1 MFEVERS
8 RRVGFMYGGVF
19 VAMIFLNIYFSGL
32 IMMVEEGIWVGLI
45 MLIMTVTTF
54 LVFLDYLQTP
64 QKPIIVTE
72 EGNVLI
78 PRRDLILSCEE
89 VTDVSCIRAR
99 AKGIEYKWGKVVIHT
114 ETDTYKINY
123 IDDCEETAEHLLEK
137 IYAFKMKDY

>member
-1 MFEVERS
+1 MFEVEKS

-19 VAMIFLNIYFSGL
+19 VAMIFVNIYLSRL
-32 IMMVEEGIWVGLI
+32 IALGKEGIWIGLI
-45 MLIMTVTTF
+45 MLIMTLTAF
-54 LVFLDYLQTP
+54 LVFWDYLQTP

-123 IDDCEETAEHLLEK
+123 INDCEETADQLLEK
-137 IYAFKMKDY
+137 IYAFKMNNF